1 MLKNLNKKSLKVF
14 AAAVIMILCTG
25 LLAYANEGGGHVEIG
40 ETLPLWS
47 VIPFVGMLLS
57 IAIFPLVKPEWWE
70 HNMLK
75 VAIFWALVFLV
86 PFAVAYGGH
95 VLIFYVLETV
105 LLDYLP
111 FIVLLFGL
119 FVAAGGI
126 VLKGSIAGTTK
137 TNLVMLLIGTALASW
152 IGTTG
157 AAMLMIRPIIKAN
170 AWREK
175 KAHTIIFFIFMVA
188 NIGGCLTPVGDPP
201 LFLGFLRSVPFFWT
215 MKLLPL
221 MLTNIAILSVLY
233 FIIDSRSMKKEM
245 AAGRH
250 PEIDLQN
257 KEKIRIEGAHNFIF
271 ILMIVGAVILNGLV
285 TKFDFFM
292 DQATHELNGIN
303 IAGVVMPYNSIMQ
316 ICIILIAAFLSMK
329 TTKKQTREDNSFTF
343 APIAEVAK
351 LFIGIFLTM
360 IPALALLK
368 THGSSLGIEEPWQFF
383 WMTGAL
389 SSFLD
394 NAPTY
399 LVFLTT
405 AGAMGA
411 SSGVATTVGT
421 VATINLMAVSAG
433 AVFMGANTYIGNAP
447 NFMVK
452 SIAEENK
459 IKMPS
464 FFGYMAWSLSILEP
478 IFLIDMFI
486 WFW

>member
-1 MLKNLNKKSLKVF
+1 MLKNLNKTSLKIF
-14 AAAVIMILCTG
+14 AAAVIMILCSG
-25 LLAYANEGGGHVEIG
+25 LLAFANEGGHVEIG
-40 ETLPLWS
+40 KTLPLWS

-57 IAIFPLVKPEWWE
+57 IAIFPLVKGEWWE

-86 PFAVAYGGH
+86 PFGIAYGGH
-95 VLIFYVLETV
+95 VLTFYVLETV

-201 LFLGFLRSVPFFWT
+201 LFLGFLRNVPFFWT
-215 MKLLPL
+215 MRLFPVMIL
-221 MLTNIAILSVLY
+221 NIAILSVLY
-233 FIIDSRSMKKEM
+233 FIIDSRSMKKEL
-245 AAGRH
+245 AAGRKPNVD
-250 PEIDLQN
+250 PEN

-271 ILMIVGAVILNGLV
+271 IIMIVGAVILN
-285 TKFDFFM
+285 FDFFM

-303 IAGVVMPYNSIMQ
+303 IMGVVMPYNSIMQ
-316 ICIILIAAFLSMK
+316 MCIILIAAFLSMK
-329 TTKKQTREDNSFTF
+329 TTKKETRESNSFTF

-368 THGSSLGIEEPWQFF
+368 TNGASLGIEQPWQFF

-411 SSGVATTVGT
+411 TSGVHGCQH
-421 VATINLMAVSAG
+421 I
-433 AVFMGANTYIGNAP
+433 YR
-447 NFMVK
+447 
-452 SIAEENK
+452 
-459 IKMPS
+459 
-464 FFGYMAWSLSILEP
+464 
-478 IFLIDMFI
+478 
-486 WFW
+486 

>member
-1 MLKNLNKKSLKVF
+1 MLNLNKKSLKVF

-25 LLAYANEGGGHVEIG
+25 LLAYANEGGHVDVG
-40 ETLPLWS
+40 DQLPLWS

-75 VAIFWALVFLV
+75 VAILWALIFLI
-86 PFAVAYGGH
+86 PFGIAFGGH
-95 VLIFYVLETV
+95 VLAFYVLETV

-157 AAMLMIRPIIKAN
+157 AAMLMIRPIIRAN

-201 LFLGFLRSVPFFWT
+201 LFLGFLRNVPFFWT
-215 MKLLPL
+215 LRLFPL
-221 MLTNIAILSVLY
+221 MILNIANLSVLY
-233 FIIDSRSMKKEM
+233 FIIDSRSMKKDI
-245 AAGRH
+245 ANGRQPDVD
-250 PEIDLQN
+250 PEK

-271 ILMIVGAVILNGLV
+271 IIMVVGAVILNGVV

-292 DQATHELNGIN
+292 DQATHELHGID
-303 IAGVVMPYNSIMQ
+303 IMGVVMPYNSIMQ
-316 ICIILIAAFLSMK
+316 MCIILIAAFLSMK

-343 APIAEVAK
+343 AP
-351 LFIGIFLTM
+351 
-360 IPALALLK
+360 
-368 THGSSLGIEEPWQFF
+368 
-383 WMTGAL
+383 
-389 SSFLD
+389 
-394 NAPTY
+394 
-399 LVFLTT
+399 
-405 AGAMGA
+405 
-411 SSGVATTVGT
+411 
-421 VATINLMAVSAG
+421 
-433 AVFMGANTYIGNAP
+433 
-447 NFMVK
+447 
-452 SIAEENK
+452 
-459 IKMPS
+459 
-464 FFGYMAWSLSILEP
+464 
-478 IFLIDMFI
+478 
-486 WFW
+486 